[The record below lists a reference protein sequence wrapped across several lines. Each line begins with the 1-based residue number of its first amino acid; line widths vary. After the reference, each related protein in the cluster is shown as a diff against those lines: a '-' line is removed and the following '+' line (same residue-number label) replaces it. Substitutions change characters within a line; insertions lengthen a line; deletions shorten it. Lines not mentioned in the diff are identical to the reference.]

1 MPLWVLESTERRMGS
16 STGAVPRLGLRWY
29 GRSSVGCVRANNEDN
44 LCARGLL
51 AENGPSSGTE
61 DALEGTSGLD
71 RPGVLLAVADGIGG
85 ERAGEVAS
93 GMAVSI
99 LAETL
104 AQRAGRG
111 NDAETAREDL
121 HAALVAAVLLA
132 SERIRDEGASNP
144 SRARMG
150 TTLTAAWMLDDVAML
165 AHVGDSRAYLWRGGK
180 LQQLTRDQT
189 WAEKLL
195 EDNIIGPDEVGRV
208 AGRHILMQALGS
220 DEDIEV
226 AVSTVAVEDG
236 DTMLFCT
243 DGLSGVVPEDVLRD
257 ELHRGGQLEGLVD
270 RLIHG
275 AERRGG
281 PDNITLLAARIA
293 AL

>member
-1 MPLWVLESTERRMGS
+1 MAS
-16 STGAVPRLGLRWY
+16 STDGLARLAVRWY

-51 AENGPSSGTE
+51 VESGPSLGPE
-61 DALEGTSGLD
+61 AVLVGEALLD

-99 LAETL
+99 LSERL
-104 AQRAGRG
+104 AQRAGRQV
-111 NDAETAREDL
+111 DAEEAREDL
-121 HAALVAAVLLA
+121 QAALVEAVQHA

-144 SRARMG
+144 ARARMG
-150 TTLTAAWMLDDVAML
+150 TTLTALWALDDIALL
-165 AHVGDSRAYLWRGGK
+165 AHVGDSRAYLWRNGT
-180 LQQLTRDQT
+180 LAQLTRDQT

-195 EDNIIGPDEVGRV
+195 EDNIIGPDEVGRI

-220 DEDIEV
+220 EEDIDV
-226 AVSTVAVEDG
+226 AVPTQRLEPG
-236 DTMLFCT
+236 DTLLLCT
-243 DGLSGVVPEDVLRD
+243 DGLSGVVPEESLRD
-257 ELHRGGQLEGLVD
+257 ELQRDGPLEAIAD
-270 RLIHG
+270 RLIRG

-281 PDNITLLAARIA
+281 PDNITLLLAQIHAR
-293 AL
+293 